1 MILAVIDSDK
11 IAKTCPREFLRF
23 RLELASNKVSMEE
36 FSRFLDGE
44 IFLTGVNKSVLEDA
58 YKKLITKFKRLKKI
72 KVKLTNEG
80 ALNVPSGTQYYMA
93 KRIEY
98 YDVNGQKIH
107 REKFAGCIWVTEV
120 KLPKYYKEIGIELIE
135 RRN

>member
-23 RLELASNKVSMEE
+23 RLELASHKVSMEE

-80 ALNVPSGTQYYMA
+80 AFNGKTPIYSLTKKVS
-93 KRIEY
+93 Y
-98 YDVNGQKIH
+98 YDVNGQEIP

-120 KLPKYYKEIGIELIE
+120 KLQKYYKELGIELIE